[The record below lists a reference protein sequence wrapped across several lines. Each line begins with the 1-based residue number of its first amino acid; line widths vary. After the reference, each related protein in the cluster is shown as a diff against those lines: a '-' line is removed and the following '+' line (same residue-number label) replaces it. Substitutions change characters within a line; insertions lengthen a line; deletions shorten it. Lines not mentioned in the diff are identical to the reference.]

1 MQQSSVTEMAA
12 KFTTAYQE
20 LKEKKEIDRLLSL
33 VKPMI
38 LSAREDGVTNKEL
51 IEIFNTL
58 GFKEKFYP
66 AKLKELR
73 KRFQKSAHGDIEE
86 ELDDTPPDDPLVSAI
101 LSGHGAAGQP

>member
-1 MQQSSVTEMAA
+1 MQQSSVNEMAA

-38 LSAREDGVTNKEL
+38 LSAREDGITDKEL
-51 IEIFNTL
+51 IEILNTL

-73 KRFQKSAHGDIEE
+73 KKILKSTQGAPAE
-86 ELDDTPPDDPLVSAI
+86 ELVDTPTDAPLVLTI
-101 LSGHGAAGQP
+101 LSGHRAAEKA

>member
-1 MQQSSVTEMAA
+1 MQQNSINDLVAR
-12 KFTTAYQE
+12 FTAAYQE

-38 LSAREDGVTNKEL
+38 LSARDDGITDKEL
-51 IEIFNTL
+51 IDILNTL

-73 KRFQKSAHGDIEE
+73 QKFLKSTQGPQGED
-86 ELDDTPPDDPLVSAI
+86 LDDTPPGSKLVSAA
-101 LSGHGAAGQP
+101 LGAHAAGDQP